1 MLIRSAP
8 IFAKINVFKSFNN
21 VVSIYLT
28 DKCFRVNINIKCKY
42 SSTAKIE
49 CGLPPESILGPLLF
63 VLYANNMKQT
73 VYCDLFLCAGDYSS
87 LIYQHNDVSI
97 VEQNLN
103 KNFLTNLYFTTPTY
117 ILLKSDT
124 LN

>member
-1 MLIRSAP
+1 M
-8 IFAKINVFKSFNN
+8 KTNVFKSFNN
-21 VVSIYLT
+21 VVSIYLS
-28 DKCFRVNINIKCKY
+28 DKCFRVNIKRKY

-63 VLYANNMKQT
+63 LLYANNMKQT
-73 VYCDLFLCAGDYSS
+73 VYCDLFIFRGDNSS

-103 KNFLTNLYFTTPTY
+103 KNFLTNLYFTMPTY
-117 ILLKSDT
+117 TLLKSDT